1 MEPSIDIRFNVSQ
14 ADKETIELR
23 VAENGFDDISS
34 YVKVVALKS
43 ETFVC
48 NPAGTTSEEASVEIA
63 FKVTPTQKTKLDE
76 NMKESG
82 AETLTDYLNY
92 VSLHAVVGAVV
103 EIRSTGSFDDMVAR
117 IMAAKKK

>member
-1 MEPSIDIRFNVSQ
+1 MDTSIDIRFNVSP

-34 YVKVVALKS
+34 YVKVVALKA

-48 NPAGTTSEEASVEIA
+48 NPAGTTSEENSVEIA

-76 NMKESG
+76 HMKEAG
-82 AETLTDYLNY
+82 AQTLTDYLCY

-103 EIRSTGSFDDMVAR
+103 EIRSTGSFDEMVAR